1 MYAALFLLYVIVE
14 VAALIWVGSM
24 IGVVWTVCLLLAGTA
39 LGVVLVS
46 SQWRRVLLG
55 LRRAGQGQGSP
66 GAALADGALVGL
78 GSVLMFVPGLVT
90 SVLGLAL
97 LIPPTRRVLRPAVV
111 LVAGRRTKAAFAS
124 NQAFAASR
132 GFGPGSRFG
141 GAHSGSGDVIDGE
154 VVDEHYDETS
164 TPGRTVLP

>member
-1 MYAALFLLYVIVE
+1 MYAALFLLYVVVE

-24 IGVVWTVCLLLAGTA
+24 IGAVWTVCLLLAGTA

-46 SQWRRVLLG
+46 SQWRRVMLG
-55 LRRAGQGQGSP
+55 LRRAGQGEGSP
-66 GAALADGALVGL
+66 GAAMADGALVGI

-97 LIPPTRRVLRPAVV
+97 LIPPTRWLLRPAMMFVV
-111 LVAGRRTKAAFAS
+111 GRRTTAAFAGAE
-124 NQAFAASR
+124 AFIRA
-132 GFGPGSRFG
+132 GRFR
-141 GAHSGSGDVIDGE
+141 SGDVIEGE
-154 VVDEHYDETS
+154 VVDEHYDERP